1 MTVEL
6 DASFRPPRWLGNRH
20 IQSIVPSLPQRRRRL
35 ERRLWPVLAA
45 SRAKLLDCGEG
56 VRLQA
61 FHAAS
66 AVSGSATGARSDG
79 AAGARGGHTAG
90 SRVAVLLHGWEGS
103 ADSIYV
109 LSLAQQLYERG
120 FDVLRLNLRDHGD
133 THHLN
138 RELFHSCR
146 LPEVV
151 GAVRCV
157 QAAFPDK
164 PLHLAGFS
172 LGGNFM
178 MRVAAQAEEAGLDIA
193 KVVAISPVL
202 DPEATLDAL
211 ENGFRAYHRYFI
223 RKWMRSL
230 LLKQSAWP
238 DEYDFSDLLRMASL
252 RHMTAE
258 LVRRFTQFA
267 SLEEYLRGYAVVGPR
282 LAHLTVPTTVI
293 AALDDPII
301 PARDLDRLA
310 PSPALRV
317 VVTRRGGH
325 CGFFER
331 LSGWTWA
338 ERKAAAELDGASHE
352 KAWRDTARHEPA
364 SRDGAPAPG
373 YSPDR
378 E

>member
-1 MTVEL
+1 M
-6 DASFRPPRWLGNRH
+6 
-20 IQSIVPSLPQRRRRL
+20 
-35 ERRLWPVLAA
+35 
-45 SRAKLLDCGEG
+45 
-56 VRLQA
+56 RLQA
-61 FHAAS
+61 FHAS
-66 AVSGSATGARSDG
+66 AVSNGNSAA
-79 AAGARGGHTAG
+79 

-103 ADSIYV
+103 ADSVYV

-133 THHLN
+133 THRLN

-146 LPEVV
+146 LAEVV

-157 QAAFPDK
+157 QRAFPGK

-238 DEYDFSDLLRMASL
+238 DEYDFSDLLQMASL
-252 RHMTAE
+252 RRMTAE

-282 LAHLTVPTTVI
+282 LARLTVPTTVVT
-293 AALDDPII
+293 ALDDPII
-301 PARDLDRLA
+301 PVRDLERLA
-310 PSPALRV
+310 PSRALRI

-338 ERKAAAELDGASHE
+338 ERKAATELDA
-352 KAWRDTARHEPA
+352 A
-364 SRDGAPAPG
+364 SRETASRETASRNEAPTPG
-373 YSPDR
+373 YSPER

>member
-1 MTVEL
+1 MPFEL
-6 DASFRPPRWLGNRH
+6 EESFRPPRWLANRH
-20 IQSIVPSLPQRRRRL
+20 VQSILPSLPARRSRL
-35 ERRLWPVLAA
+35 ERRLRPVLAA
-45 SRAKLLDCGEG
+45 SRAMLLDCGEG

-61 FHAAS
+61 FHASQAC
-66 AVSGSATGARSDG
+66 SGLPS
-79 AAGARGGHTAG
+79 G

-103 ADSIYV
+103 ADSVYV
-109 LSLAQQLYERG
+109 VSLAQQLYERG
-120 FDVLRLNLRDHGD
+120 FEVLRLNLRDHGA

-157 QAAFPDK
+157 QAQFGGR

-178 MRVAAQAEEAGLDIA
+178 LRVAAQAQAAGLGIR

-211 ENGFRAYHRYFI
+211 EGGFKAYHRYFI

-238 DEYDFSDLLRMASL
+238 GEYDFADLLRMSSL
-252 RHMTAE
+252 RRMTAE

-267 SLEEYLRGYAVVGPR
+267 SLEDYLRGYALVGAR
-282 LAHLTVPTTVI
+282 LAGLSVPATLIT
-293 AALDDPII
+293 ALDDPII
-301 PARDLDRLA
+301 PARDLERLA
-310 PSPALRV
+310 PTAALRL

-325 CGFFER
+325 CGFLER
-331 LSGWTWA
+331 PTAWTWA
-338 ERKAAAELDGASHE
+338 ERRAAAELDAAE
-352 KAWRDTARHEPA
+352 LDVAERDATEVD
-364 SRDGAPAPG
+364 DG
-373 YSPDR
+373 
-378 E
+378 